1 LVTHHDLESVLI
13 GVLEAAQDLTDA
25 RFAALGILDSE
36 KESIERFVFLGLDDD
51 QARRIGP
58 LPQGLGVLGEL
69 IRGQTPMRLADLG
82 EHPRSYGFPAE
93 HPRMQSFVGVPVM
106 IRGEAF
112 GILYLTDKRDAR
124 EFELRD
130 EHLLTVLADW
140 AAVAIDNARLYDEAD
155 RRRSELERAVQG
167 LEATVS
173 LSRLGTSQGSLD
185 WLLERI
191 AKRGRALVESRWFVL
206 LRSGES
212 EEDELVAAQ
221 VAGEVPADIPEMR
234 LPNGDAVLH
243 GLLRGG
249 IARRLAPTELIP
261 SALGISQA
269 TILAVL
275 DDGGHQEGFLIAVD
289 PFARAAFSSDDQQLL
304 TSFAASA
311 ANAIRTFGEVEKDRL
326 RLSAQSSERE
336 RRRWAREL
344 HDETL
349 QQLGAMK
356 LMHEGALKRDD
367 PDLYRRTVERAA
379 AEFGDTIESL
389 ERLITELRPI
399 ALDELGTAAAL
410 EALVEKIGTSS
421 DLKVDLE
428 IDLAFDGNRDSK
440 RHSTELE
447 TTVYRI
453 VQEGLNNVLKHAEA
467 DSVSISV
474 IENGDRLELTVADD
488 GKGFVE
494 AHEHERFG
502 LSGLRE
508 RVELAGGEMTIKSAP
523 ERGTTLRAT
532 LPVTRGDAGPESP

>member
-1 LVTHHDLESVLI
+1 MVTHHDLESVLL
-13 GVLEAAQDLTDA
+13 GVLEAAQDLTDS

-36 KESIERFVFLGLDDD
+36 KESIERFVFLGPDDD
-51 QARRIGP
+51 QGRRIGP
-58 LPQGLGVLGEL
+58 LPQGLGVFGEL
-69 IRGQTPMRLADLG
+69 IRGRRPMRLADLD
-82 EHPRSYGFPAE
+82 EHPHFYGLPAE
-93 HPRMQSFVGVPVM
+93 HARMQSFVGVPVM

-112 GILYLTDKRDAR
+112 GILYLTDKRDAH

-173 LSRLGTSQGSLD
+173 LSRLGTSQGSFD

-206 LRSGES
+206 LQSGES

-221 VAGEVPADIPEMR
+221 VAGEVPADIPEMT
-234 LPNGDAVLH
+234 LPNGGAVLH
-243 GLLRGG
+243 ALLGG
-249 IARRLAPTELIP
+249 RIARRLAPTELIP

-304 TSFAASA
+304 ASFAASA
-311 ANAIRTFGEVEKDRL
+311 ANAIRTFSEVEKDRL

-356 LMHEGALKRDD
+356 LMHEGALKRDE

-389 ERLITELRPI
+389 ERLITELRPA
-399 ALDELGTAAAL
+399 ALDELGTSAAL

-421 DLKVDLE
+421 DLKVGLE
-428 IDLAFDGNRDSK
+428 IDLAFEGNRDSK

-508 RVELAGGEMTIKSAP
+508 RVELAGGELTIESAP

-532 LPVTRGDAGPESP
+532 LPVTRGDAGLESP

>member
-1 LVTHHDLESVLI
+1 
-13 GVLEAAQDLTDA
+13 
-25 RFAALGILDSE
+25 
-36 KESIERFVFLGLDDD
+36 
-51 QARRIGP
+51 
-58 LPQGLGVLGEL
+58 
-69 IRGQTPMRLADLG
+69 
-82 EHPRSYGFPAE
+82 
-93 HPRMQSFVGVPVM
+93 MQSFVGVPVM
-106 IRGEAF
+106 IRDEAF

-173 LSRLGTSQGSLD
+173 LSRPGTSQGSFD

-206 LRSGES
+206 LQSGES

-221 VAGEVPADIPEMR
+221 VAGEVPADIPEMT
-234 LPNGDAVLH
+234 LPNGGAVLH
-243 GLLRGG
+243 ALLGG
-249 IARRLAPTELIP
+249 RIARRLAPTELIP

-304 TSFAASA
+304 ASFAASA
-311 ANAIRTFGEVEKDRL
+311 ANAIRTFSEVEKDRL

-356 LMHEGALKRDD
+356 LMHEGALKRDE

-389 ERLITELRPI
+389 ERLITELRPA
-399 ALDELGTAAAL
+399 ALDELGTSAAL

-421 DLKVDLE
+421 DLKVGLE
-428 IDLAFDGNRDSK
+428 IDLAFEGNRDSK

-508 RVELAGGEMTIKSAP
+508 RVELAGGELTIESAP

-532 LPVTRGDAGPESP
+532 LPVTRGDAGLESP